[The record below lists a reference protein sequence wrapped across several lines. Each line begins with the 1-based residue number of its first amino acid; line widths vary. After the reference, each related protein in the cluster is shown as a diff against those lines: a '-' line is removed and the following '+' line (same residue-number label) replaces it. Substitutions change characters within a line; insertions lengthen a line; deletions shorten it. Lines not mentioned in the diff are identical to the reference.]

1 MRWREL
7 GIVVSWHHPT
17 VEMLISLEMYF
28 HLLDFPRHLSLVD
41 YDGSG
46 ST

>member
-1 MRWREL
+1 MHWREL

-28 HLLDFPRHLSLVD
+28 HLQDFPPHLSLVD
-41 YDGSG
+41 YYGRE